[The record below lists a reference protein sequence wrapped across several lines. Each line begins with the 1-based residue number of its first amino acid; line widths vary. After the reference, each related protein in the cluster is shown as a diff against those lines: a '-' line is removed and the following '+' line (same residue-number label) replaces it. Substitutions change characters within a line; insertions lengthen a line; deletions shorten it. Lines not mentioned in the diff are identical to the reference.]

1 MVGSFPANPLDY
13 LMSFPHLMPL
23 FTPSASVL
31 NSRMSSLEEE
41 ASPASTMESTGS
53 TSSTGHIVLVR
64 GGALTPFS
72 GLGGAHATL
81 VEHHRDG
88 RFPSLSLREVVEYP
102 VQSSAFAR
110 LRMRWSQ
117 HPKRVA
123 EVCKRLLGPTDVLHI
138 TDQEQAHLV
147 PPRSSQRPKV
157 VVTVHDVFHLFPSE
171 QRIALTDGE
180 ASVGTS
186 VVAVGDQRP
195 GMIRRRDL
203 KKLKAGLARADL
215 LVCDSEH
222 TRQCCEAAFPDV
234 ASVTVPL
241 GLDLEAFAPGPGR
254 DKNPAFTMLY
264 VGSADPRKRRSF
276 LEQVLRTCK
285 DDVLANSVLH
295 VVGDRS
301 PEARTMASSLKME
314 VVVHPRLDDQALMDV
329 RHGADLLLFPSAAE
343 GYGYPPVEAMAAG
356 CPVLCSDLPAHNE
369 LMPEGSCLP
378 AGDIAAWREAVEAA
392 YRSWDESKAWAP
404 DQSLMEHARTFSS
417 EAFVERMN
425 AAYDHVLNRPTPQ

>member
-1 MVGSFPANPLDY
+1 
-13 LMSFPHLMPL
+13 MPS
-23 FTPSASVL
+23 FTPSTPVL
-31 NSRMSSLEEE
+31 NPRMSSLEEE
-41 ASPASTMESTGS
+41 ALPAPIMESTGS
-53 TSSTGHIVLVR
+53 SSSTGHIVLVR

-81 VEHHRDG
+81 VEHHKDG
-88 RFPSLSLREVVEYP
+88 RFPSLLLKEVMEYP

-110 LRMRWSQ
+110 LRIRWSQ

-123 EVCKRLLGPTDVLHI
+123 DVCKRLLGPTDVLHI

-157 VVTVHDVFHLFPSE
+157 VVTVHDVFHLFPYE

-180 ASVGTS
+180 ASLGTS

-195 GMIRRRDL
+195 GMVRRRDL

-222 TRQCCEAAFPDV
+222 TRQRCEAAFPNV
-234 ASVTVPL
+234 ASMTVPL
-241 GLDLEAFAPGPGR
+241 GLNMDAFAPGAGR
-254 DKNPAFTMLY
+254 DKNTVFTMLY
-264 VGSADPRKRRSF
+264 VGSADPRKRLSF
-276 LEQVLRTCK
+276 LERVLSTCK
-285 DDVLANSVLH
+285 ADVLANSVLH
-295 VVGDRS
+295 IVGDRS
-301 PEARTMASSLKME
+301 PEAHAMASSLKME
-314 VVVHPRLDDQALMDV
+314 VVVHPRLDDQALMDL

-343 GYGYPPVEAMAAG
+343 GYGYPPIEAMAAG

-369 LMPEGSCLP
+369 LMPAGSCLP
-378 AGDIAAWREAVEAA
+378 AGDIATWREAVDAM
-392 YRSWDESKAWAP
+392 YRTWDESKAWVP
-404 DQSLMEHARTFSS
+404 DQALMEHARTFSS

-425 AAYDHVLNRPTPQ
+425 AAYDDVLNRPTPQ

>member
-1 MVGSFPANPLDY
+1 
-13 LMSFPHLMPL
+13 MPSL
-23 FTPSASVL
+23 TPSTPVRHL
-31 NSRMSSLEEE
+31 GMSSLEEE
-41 ASPASTMESTGS
+41 ASPALIMESTGS
-53 TSSTGHIVLVR
+53 SSSTGQIVLVR

-81 VEHHRDG
+81 VDHHQDG
-88 RFPSLSLREVVEYP
+88 RFPSLLLREVVQYP

-123 EVCKRLLGPTDVLHI
+123 DVCKRLLGPTDVLHI

-147 PPRSSQRPKV
+147 PPRTSRRPKV
-157 VVTVHDVFHLFPSE
+157 VVTVHDVFHLFPYE

-180 ASVGTS
+180 ASLGTS

-195 GMIRRRDL
+195 GVVRRRDL

-222 TRQCCEAAFPDV
+222 TRQRCEAAFPHV
-234 ASVTVPL
+234 ASMTVPL
-241 GLDLEAFAPGPGR
+241 GLNTEAFAPSAGR
-254 DKNPAFTMLY
+254 DKNPVFTMLY

-276 LEQVLRTCK
+276 LEQVLSTCK
-285 DDVLANSVLH
+285 ADVLANSVLH

-301 PEARTMASSLKME
+301 PEAHVMASSLKME

-329 RHGADLLLFPSAAE
+329 RHCADLLLFPSAAE
-343 GYGYPPVEAMAAG
+343 GYGYPPIEAMAAG

-369 LMPEGSCLP
+369 LMPAGSCLP
-378 AGDIAAWREAVEAA
+378 AGDIAAWREAIEAG
-392 YRSWDESKAWAP
+392 YHSWDESKAWEP
-404 DQSLMEHARTFSS
+404 DQSLMKHARTFSS
-417 EAFVERMN
+417 EVFVERMN
-425 AAYDHVLNRPTPQ
+425 AAYDDVLNRPTPQ

>member
-1 MVGSFPANPLDY
+1 MVGSFRANPSDY
-13 LMSFPHLMPL
+13 LMSFPHLMPS
-23 FTPSASVL
+23 FTPSAPLL
-31 NSRMSSLEEE
+31 NLRMSSLEEE
-41 ASPASTMESTGS
+41 ASPAPIMESTGS
-53 TSSTGHIVLVR
+53 PSSTGQIVLVR

-81 VEHHRDG
+81 VEHHQDG
-88 RFPSLSLREVVEYP
+88 RFPSLLLKEVMEYP

-110 LRMRWSQ
+110 LRRRWSQ

-123 EVCKRLLGPTDVLHI
+123 NVCKRLLGPTDVLHI

-157 VVTVHDVFHLFPSE
+157 VVTVHDVFHLFPYE

-180 ASVGTS
+180 ASMGTS

-222 TRQCCEAAFPDV
+222 TRQRCEAAFPNV
-234 ASVTVPL
+234 TSITVPL
-241 GLDLEAFAPGPGR
+241 GLDMQAFAPGAGR
-254 DKNPAFTMLY
+254 DKNAVFTMLY

-276 LEQVLRTCK
+276 LEQVLATCK
-285 DDVLANSVLH
+285 ADVVANSVLH
-295 VVGDRS
+295 IVGDRS
-301 PEARTMASSLKME
+301 PEAHAMASSLKME
-314 VVVHPRLDDQALMDV
+314 VVVHSRLDDQALMDL
-329 RHGADLLLFPSAAE
+329 RHRADLLLFPSAAE
-343 GYGYPPVEAMAAG
+343 GYGYPPIEAMAAG

-378 AGDIAAWREAVEAA
+378 AGDIAAWREAIETGHH
-392 YRSWDESKAWAP
+392 SWDESEAWEP
-404 DQSLMEHARTFSS
+404 DAALMDHARNFSS